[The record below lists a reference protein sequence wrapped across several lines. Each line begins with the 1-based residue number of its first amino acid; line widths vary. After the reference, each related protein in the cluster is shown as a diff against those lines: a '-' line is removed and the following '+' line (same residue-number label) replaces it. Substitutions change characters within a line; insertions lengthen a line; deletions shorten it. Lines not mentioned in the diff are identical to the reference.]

1 MKTRTL
7 ILILCL
13 IATGLNAQTTTEPE
27 TFKVTLP
34 MVTAILAG
42 VYEVLSRVIPTS
54 KTWSIIGKVLEGLTF
69 LSNSLDRRK

>member
-27 TFKVTLP
+27 TFKVTIP
-34 MVTAILAG
+34 MVTAVAVGI
-42 VYEVLSRVIPTS
+42 YEVISRVVPTS
-54 KTWSIIGKVLEGLTF
+54 KTWSIIGKVLEAI
-69 LSNSLDRRK
+69 S